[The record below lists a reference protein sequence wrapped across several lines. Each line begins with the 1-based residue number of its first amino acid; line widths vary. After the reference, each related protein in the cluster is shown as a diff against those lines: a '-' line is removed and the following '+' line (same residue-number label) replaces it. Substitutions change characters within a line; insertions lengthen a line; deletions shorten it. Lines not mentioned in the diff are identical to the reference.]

1 MSVVNEII
9 LLFETKGD
17 AAYHGEPVSQT
28 EHALQTAHLAERE
41 GAADAVVVAA
51 LLHDVGHLL
60 SGHAEDVAERGI
72 DSRHEAA
79 GERWLSRYFG
89 PEITEPIKLHVAA
102 KRYACGRDPAYLRL
116 LSPASVKSLELQGG
130 SMNAG
135 ELAEF
140 EKHRYFREALQLR
153 RFDDLAKVPNL
164 EVPGLE
170 HYRARLETAAKRK
183 GPLAAGGVNRE

>member
-1 MSVVNEII
+1 MSVVDEII
-9 LLFETKGD
+9 GLFETKGD

-28 EHALQTAHLAERE
+28 EHALQTAYLAEKE

-51 LLHDVGHLL
+51 LLHDIGHLL

-102 KRYACGRDPAYLRL
+102 KRYACGRDAEYLNL

-130 SMNAG
+130 PMSAL

-153 RFDDLAKVPNL
+153 RYDDLAKIPHL
-164 EVPGLE
+164 DVPGLE
-170 HYRARLETAAKRK
+170 HHRARLEAAAQRQS
-183 GPLAAGGVNRE
+183 PSVAGGVNRA